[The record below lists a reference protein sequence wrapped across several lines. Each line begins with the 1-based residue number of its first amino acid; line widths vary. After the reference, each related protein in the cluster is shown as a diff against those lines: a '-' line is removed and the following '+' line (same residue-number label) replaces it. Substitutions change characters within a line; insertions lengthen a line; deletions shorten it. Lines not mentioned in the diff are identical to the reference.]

1 LPGIIHI
8 SPAPEVNV
16 LEKYPGKSN
25 ITGLLHNFCC
35 KASMFLST
43 PTVEEL
49 IQSDLHDLVDML
61 AKHTVDYTR
70 QFKKEGINPNTAATK
85 EMIIKIQKAIDVK
98 MSEKK
103 QA

>member
-1 LPGIIHI
+1 
-8 SPAPEVNV
+8 
-16 LEKYPGKSN
+16 
-25 ITGLLHNFCC
+25 
-35 KASMFLST
+35 
-43 PTVEEL
+43 
-49 IQSDLHDLVDML
+49 ML
-61 AKHTVDYTR
+61 AKHTVDYIR